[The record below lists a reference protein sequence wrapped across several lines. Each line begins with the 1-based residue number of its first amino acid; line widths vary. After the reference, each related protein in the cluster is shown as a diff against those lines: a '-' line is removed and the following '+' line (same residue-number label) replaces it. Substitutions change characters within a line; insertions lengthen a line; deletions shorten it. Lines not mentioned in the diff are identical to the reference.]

1 MPSGQYSVYSR
12 GHYADVWCGHGA
24 GFVMAGSPQDPEA
37 AMSTTV
43 KPGVVATL
51 VTTTPGYIW
60 TAGTISPT
68 YSWGSAVTTI
78 ATPTH
83 TLPAPPAR

>member
-1 MPSGQYSVYSR
+1 MLMSGAAMAQ
-12 GHYADVWCGHGA
+12 
-24 GFVMAGSPQDPEA
+24 GFVMAGSPQDPAA
-37 AMSTTV
+37 AMSTKV
-43 KPGVVATL
+43 KPGVETL

-68 YSWGSAVTTI
+68 YSWGPAVTTI

-83 TLPAPPAR
+83 TVPAPPAR